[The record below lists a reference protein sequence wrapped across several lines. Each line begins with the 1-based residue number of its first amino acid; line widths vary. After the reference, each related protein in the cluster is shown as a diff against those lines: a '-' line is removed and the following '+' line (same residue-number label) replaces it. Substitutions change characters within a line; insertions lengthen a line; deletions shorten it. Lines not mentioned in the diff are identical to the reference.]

1 MRVSSSSAYLQTVQG
16 LGGALGRVQDVSRQ
30 LSSGKRINGW
40 SEDAPAAT
48 AAGRY
53 RAQEADWQSYR
64 RVATDARGWLDTAD
78 GALQSMST
86 LLTRVRS
93 LATSA
98 VNGSLSSDGREAIA
112 AEIDQLRSELKDLAS
127 TRHLGRPLF
136 AGFGQAAITTAADG
150 SVTYAGDGG
159 AVQRQVS
166 PTITLQINVSGADM
180 LGFTA
185 GEDAFSTLASL
196 AAAVRAGDTGATRS
210 GAAAVDR
217 GQDRVLRALAEVGAT
232 ANRVAAA
239 DRAGA
244 VAGEDLA
251 ARRTELEDV
260 DLAAA
265 VLTLNSARAGYEA
278 ALGAASRANL
288 PSLASFLR

>member
-30 LSSGKRINGW
+30 LSSGKRINSW

-53 RAQEADWQSYR
+53 RAQEADWQSFR
-64 RVATDARGWLDTAD
+64 RVATDARGWLDSAD

-86 LLTRVRS
+86 LMTRVRS

-98 VNGSLSSDGREAIA
+98 VNGGLSSDGREAIA
-112 AEIDQLRSELKDLAS
+112 AEIEQLRSELKDLAS

-136 AGFGQAAITTAADG
+136 AGFGQAAIATAADG
-150 SVTYAGDGG
+150 TVSYAGDGG
-159 AVQRQVS
+159 VVQRQVS
-166 PTITLQINVSGADM
+166 PTITLQINVDGAEL

-185 GEDAFSTLASL
+185 GEDAFATLTSL
-196 AAAVRAGDTGATRS
+196 ATAVRAGDATATRA

-217 GQDRVLRALAEVGAT
+217 GQDRVLRALAQVGAT

-239 DRAGA
+239 DSAGA
-244 VAGEDLA
+244 VAAEGLA

-265 VLTLNSARAGYEA
+265 VLTLNSAQAGYEA

-288 PSLASFLR
+288 PSLATFLR